1 LAYRFKNRLILVFGR
16 FLVNLYKPNYM
27 YNLLVSPQ
35 NVQASLQKHVL
46 ADGFDLTFD
55 MEKSKGVYIYDAKY
69 DRTLLDFF
77 TCFASVPLGYNHP
90 KMVNDEAFKKNL
102 MLAAL
107 TNPSN
112 SDIYTTQYAQFVET
126 FDRVGIPEYLPHA
139 FFIAGGSL
147 AIENALKVAMDW
159 KVQKNFAKGYT
170 KELGFKVIH
179 FENAF
184 HGRSG
189 YTLSLTN
196 TQPVKTKWFA
206 KFDWPRVSFPKMNF
220 PYSDAGHEDLLRRE
234 ELSIAQIKKAFEEN
248 KDDVCAIIIE
258 PVQSEGGDNHVR
270 KEFLEKLRQLAD
282 ENEAMLIYDE
292 VQTGVGLTGK
302 FWCHEHFGE
311 NARPDILAFGK
322 KMQVCGILA
331 GKKVDEVENNVFN
344 VSSRINSTW
353 GGSLV
358 DMVRSSKIME
368 VIAEDNLCDN
378 AAQMGDYLQNSLKE
392 IAEQYPIISNVR
404 GKGLLTAFDFP
415 SKTTRDEFISNGM
428 KQNVMFL
435 GCGEQS
441 IRFRP
446 ALIIE
451 EKHIDS
457 GLEILKKI
465 CAEL

>member
-1 LAYRFKNRLILVFGR
+1 
-16 FLVNLYKPNYM
+16 M
-27 YNLLVSPQ
+27 YNLLVSPE
-35 NVQASLQKHVL
+35 NVQDSLKKHIL

-55 MEKSKGVYIYDAKY
+55 MEKSKGVYIYDAKHN
-69 DRTLLDFF
+69 RTLLDFF

-90 KMVNDEAFKKNL
+90 KMVNDEEFKKNL
-102 MLAAL
+102 LLAAL

-126 FDRVGIPEYLPHA
+126 FDRIGIPEYLPHA
-139 FFIAGGSL
+139 FFISGGSL

-179 FENAF
+179 FEHAF

-196 TQPVKTKWFA
+196 TLPVKTKWFA
-206 KFDWPRVSFPKMNF
+206 KFNWPRVSFPQINF
-220 PYSDAGHEDLLRRE
+220 PYSDTNHDDLLKRE
-234 ELSIAQIKKAFEEN
+234 ALSIAQIKKAFEEN

-258 PVQSEGGDNHVR
+258 PIQSEGGDNHVR
-270 KEFLEKLRQLAD
+270 QEFLEQLRKLAD
-282 ENEAMLIYDE
+282 ENEALLIYDE

-311 NARPDILAFGK
+311 KARPDILAFGK

-331 GKKVDEVENNVFN
+331 GKRVDEVENNVFK

-353 GGSLV
+353 GGSLT
-358 DMVRSSKIME
+358 DMVRASKIME
-368 VIAEDNLCDN
+368 IIAEDNLCDN
-378 AAQMGDYLQNSLKE
+378 AATVGEYLQSELTG
-392 IAEQYPIISNVR
+392 IAQRLPVISNVR

-415 SKTTRDEFISNGM
+415 DKKTRDRFIKSGFEKNI
-428 KQNVMFL
+428 MFL
-435 GCGEQS
+435 GCGS
-441 IRFRP
+441 NTIRFRP

-451 EKHIDS
+451 KKHIDD
-457 GLEILKKI
+457 GLEILQNI
-465 CAEL
+465 SAGL

>member
-1 LAYRFKNRLILVFGR
+1 
-16 FLVNLYKPNYM
+16 M
-27 YNLLVSPQ
+27 YNKLISPHD
-35 NVQASLQKHVL
+35 VHASLNKHVL
-46 ADGFDLTFD
+46 ADGFDLIFD
-55 MEKSKGVYIYDAKY
+55 MEKSKGVYIYDAKH

-102 MLAAL
+102 LLAAL

-112 SDIYTTQYAQFVET
+112 SDIYTTQYAHFVET
-126 FDRVGIPEYLPHA
+126 FSRVGIPDYLPHA
-139 FFIAGGSL
+139 FFISGGAL

-170 KELGFKVIH
+170 KEIGFKVIH
-179 FENAF
+179 FEHAF

-189 YTLSLTN
+189 YTMSLTN
-196 TQPVKTKWFA
+196 TIPNKTKWYA
-206 KFDWPRVSFPKMNF
+206 KFDWPRVSLPQMNF
-220 PYSDAGHEDLLRRE
+220 PYSDSNHEDLLRRE
-234 ELSIAQIKKAFEEN
+234 ELSLLQIKKAFELN

-270 KEFLEKLRQLAD
+270 KEFLEQLRRLAD

-331 GKKVDEVENNVFN
+331 GKKVDEIEDNVFN

-358 DMVRSSKIME
+358 DMVRSAKIME
-368 VIAEDNLCDN
+368 IIEQDNLCEN
-378 AAQMGDYLQNSLKE
+378 AAETGSYLQNELIRISEKH
-392 IAEQYPIISNVR
+392 PVISNVR

-415 SKTTRDEFISNGM
+415 DKVTRDKFIHLGLE
-428 KQNVMFL
+428 KNVMFL
-435 GCGEQS
+435 GCGDRS

-451 EKHIDS
+451 KKHIDD
-457 GLEILKKI
+457 GLYILKNI
-465 CAEL
+465 SNTL

>member
-1 LAYRFKNRLILVFGR
+1 
-16 FLVNLYKPNYM
+16 M
-27 YNLLVSPQ
+27 YNLLVSPE
-35 NVQASLQKHVL
+35 NVQASLSKHVL

-55 MEKSKGVYIYDAKY
+55 MEKSQGVYIYDAKHN
-69 DRTLLDFF
+69 RTLLDFF

-90 KMVNDEAFKKNL
+90 KMVNDEEFKKNL
-102 MLAAL
+102 MMAAL

-139 FFIAGGSL
+139 FFISGGSL
-147 AIENALKVAMDW
+147 AIENAIKVAMDW

-170 KELGFKVIH
+170 REKGFQVIH
-179 FENAF
+179 FEQAF

-196 TQPVKTKWFA
+196 THPSKTKWFA
-206 KFDWPRVSFPKMNF
+206 KFNWPRVSVPFMKF
-220 PYSDAGHEDLLRRE
+220 PYSDTNHEDLLQRE
-234 ELSIAQIKKAFEEN
+234 ALSIAQIKTAFEEN
-248 KDDVCAIIIE
+248 KDDICAIIIE
-258 PVQSEGGDNHVR
+258 PVQSEGGDNHLR
-270 KEFLEKLRQLAD
+270 KELMEQLRILAN

-311 NARPDILAFGK
+311 KARPDIIAFGK

-331 GKKVDEVENNVFN
+331 SNRVDEVENNVFR

-368 VIAEDNLCDN
+368 IIEEDNLCEN
-378 AAQMGDYLQNSLKE
+378 AAKMGEYLQEQLAD
-392 IAEQYPIISNVR
+392 IAARYPIMSNLR

-415 SKTTRDEFISNGM
+415 NSFIITGLEH
-428 KQNVMFL
+428 NVMFL
-435 GCGEQS
+435 GCGNKS

-451 EKHIDS
+451 QKHIDE
-457 GLEILKKI
+457 GLAILEKI
-465 CAEL
+465 VANL

>member
-1 LAYRFKNRLILVFGR
+1 
-16 FLVNLYKPNYM
+16 M

-35 NVQASLQKHVL
+35 DVQASLQKHVL

-55 MEKSKGVYIYDAKY
+55 MEKSKGVYIYDAKHN
-69 DRTLLDFF
+69 RTLLDFF

-90 KMVNDEAFKKNL
+90 KMVNDEEFKKNL
-102 MLAAL
+102 LLAAL

-112 SDIYTTQYAQFVET
+112 SDIYTTQYAQFVDT
-126 FDRVGIPEYLPHA
+126 FDRIGIPEYLPHA
-139 FFIAGGSL
+139 FFISGGSL
-147 AIENALKVAMDW
+147 AIENAIKTAMDW

-179 FENAF
+179 FEHAF

-196 TQPVKTKWFA
+196 TQPNKTKWFA
-206 KFDWPRVSFPKMNF
+206 KFDWPRVSFPYIKF
-220 PYSDAGHEDLLRRE
+220 PYSDANHEDLLQRE
-234 ELSIAQIKKAFEEN
+234 ELSIAQIKQAFADN
-248 KDDVCAIIIE
+248 KDDVCAIIVE
-258 PVQSEGGDNHVR
+258 PVQSEGGDNHAR
-270 KEFLEKLRQLAD
+270 KEFMEQLRILAD
-282 ENEAMLIYDE
+282 ENEALLIYDE
-292 VQTGVGLTGK
+292 VQTGVALSGK

-311 NARPDILAFGK
+311 KARPDIIAFGK

-331 GKKVDEVENNVFN
+331 SRRVDEIENNVFK

-368 VIAEDNLCDN
+368 IIQEDGLCEK
-378 AAQMGDYLQNSLKE
+378 AAVTGEYLQNELSK
-392 IAEQYPIISNVR
+392 IAESHSVISNVR

-415 SKTTRDEFISNGM
+415 NKIYRDNFIKEGM
-428 KQNVMFL
+428 KKDVMFL
-435 GCGEQS
+435 GCGAHT

-446 ALIIE
+446 ALIM
-451 EKHIDS
+451 
-457 GLEILKKI
+457 
-465 CAEL
+465 

>member
-1 LAYRFKNRLILVFGR
+1 
-16 FLVNLYKPNYM
+16 M
-27 YNLLVSPQ
+27 YNLLVSPDDVQ
-35 NVQASLQKHVL
+35 NTLNKHVL

-55 MEKSKGVYIYDAKY
+55 MEKSKGVYIYDAKHK
-69 DRTLLDFF
+69 RTLLDFF

-90 KMVNDEAFKKNL
+90 KMVNDEEFKKNL
-102 MLAAL
+102 MLAAM

-126 FDRVGIPEYLPHA
+126 FAKVGIPDYLPHA
-139 FFIAGGSL
+139 FFISGGAL

-170 KELGFKVIH
+170 KEKGFQVIH

-189 YTLSLTN
+189 YTLCLTN
-196 TQPVKTKWFA
+196 TQPVKNKWFA
-206 KFDWPRVSFPKMNF
+206 KFDWPRVSAPYMNF
-220 PYSDAGHEDLLRRE
+220 PYSDANHEDLLRRE
-234 ELSIAQIKKAFEEN
+234 ELSIAQIKKAFEDN
-248 KDDVCAIIIE
+248 KDDICAIIIE
-258 PVQSEGGDNHVR
+258 PIQSEGGDNHLR
-270 KEFLEKLRQLAD
+270 KEFMEQLRQLAD
-282 ENEAMLIYDE
+282 ENEALLVYDE
-292 VQTGVGLTGK
+292 IQTGVGLTGK

-311 NARPDILAFGK
+311 NARPDIIAFGK

-331 GKKVDEVENNVFN
+331 GKRIDEIENNVFK

-368 VIAEDNLCDN
+368 IIAEDNLCEN
-378 AAQMGDYLQNSLKE
+378 ATKMGDYLQDQLAA
-392 IAEQYPIISNVR
+392 IAHKYPIISNIR

-415 SKTTRDEFISNGM
+415 DKVMRDKFIDAGLEN
-428 KQNVMFL
+428 NVMFL
-435 GCGEQS
+435 GCGDKS

-451 EKHIDS
+451 QKHIDE
-457 GLEILKKI
+457 GLEILQKI
-465 CAEL
+465 ASNL

>member
-1 LAYRFKNRLILVFGR
+1 MSKMQVT
-16 FLVNLYKPNYM
+16 
-27 YNLLVSPQ
+27 PQ
-35 NVQASLQKHVL
+35 NVQATLSKHIL

-55 MEKSKGVYIYDAKY
+55 MEKSRGVHIYDAKNN
-69 DRTLLDFF
+69 RTLLDFF

-90 KMVNDEAFKKNL
+90 KMLNDEVFKKNL

-112 SDIYTTQYAQFVET
+112 SDIYTEQYAQFVDT
-126 FDRVGIPEYLPHA
+126 FARVGIPDYLPHA

-159 KVQKNFAKGYT
+159 KVQKNFAKGYS
-170 KELGFKVIH
+170 EERGFKVIH
-179 FENAF
+179 FEHAF

-206 KFDWPRVSFPKMNF
+206 KFDWPRVSIPHVNYPLTEKNM
-220 PYSDAGHEDLLRRE
+220 PDLVERE
-234 ELSIAQIKKAFEEN
+234 AHSINQIKQAFADN

-270 KEFLEKLRQLAD
+270 REFLEQLRVLAD

-302 FWCHEHFGE
+302 FWCHQHFGE

-331 GKKVDEVENNVFN
+331 GTKVDEIEGNVFN

-358 DMVRSSKIME
+358 DMVRSAKIME
-368 VIAEDNLCDN
+368 IIEEDDLCN
-378 AAQMGDYLQNSLKE
+378 KAAQTGKYLQDGLKS
-392 IAEQYPIISNVR
+392 IAAKNDKVTNVR
-404 GKGLLTAFDFP
+404 GLGLLTAFDFVDAEM
-415 SKTTRDEFISNGM
+415 RNNFITKGLENNIM
-428 KQNVMFL
+428 YL
-435 GCGEQS
+435 GCGERS

-446 ALIIE
+446 ALIME
-451 EKHIDS
+451 ESHIDE
-457 GLEILKKI
+457 GLQMLQNILPQ
-465 CAEL
+465 L

>member
-1 LAYRFKNRLILVFGR
+1 
-16 FLVNLYKPNYM
+16 M
-27 YNLLVSPQ
+27 YNLLVSPE
-35 NVQASLQKHVL
+35 NVHASINKHVL
-46 ADGFDLTFD
+46 ADGFDLIFD

-90 KMVNDEAFKKNL
+90 KMVNDEEFKKNL

-112 SDIYTTQYAQFVET
+112 SDIYTTQYAHFVET
-126 FDRVGIPEYLPHA
+126 FSRIGIPEYLPHA

-147 AIENALKVAMDW
+147 AIENALKAAMDW

-170 KELGFKVIH
+170 KETGFKVIH
-179 FENAF
+179 FEHAF

-196 TQPVKTKWFA
+196 TLPIKTKWFA
-206 KFDWPRVSFPKMNF
+206 KFDWPRVSLPQINF
-220 PYSDAGHEDLLRRE
+220 PYSDSNHEDLLRRE
-234 ELSIAQIKKAFEEN
+234 ALSIAQIKKAFDEH
-248 KDDVCAIIIE
+248 KDDICAIIIE

-270 KEFLEKLRQLAD
+270 KEFLEKLRVLAN
-282 ENEAMLIYDE
+282 ENEALLIYDE
-292 VQTGVGLTGK
+292 VQTGVGLSGK
-302 FWCHEHFGE
+302 FWCHEHFGK

-331 GKKVDEVENNVFN
+331 GKRVDEVENNVFK

-368 VIAEDNLCDN
+368 IIEEDNLCDN
-378 AAQMGDYLQNSLKE
+378 AAQVGEYLQKRLAE
-392 IAEQYPIISNVR
+392 ISERHPVISNVR

-415 SKTTRDEFISNGM
+415 DKHTRDKFIKLGM
-428 KQNVMFL
+428 ESNVMFL
-435 GCGEQS
+435 GCGDHS

-446 ALIIE
+446 ALIID
-451 EKHIDS
+451 KNHIDE
-457 GLEILKKI
+457 GLTILENITAKF
-465 CAEL
+465 

>member
-1 LAYRFKNRLILVFGR
+1 
-16 FLVNLYKPNYM
+16 M
-27 YNLLVSPQ
+27 YNLLVSPA
-35 NVQASLQKHVL
+35 NVQATLQKHVL

-55 MEKSKGVYIYDAKY
+55 LEKSKGVYIYDAKHN
-69 DRTLLDFF
+69 RTLLDFF

-90 KMVNDEAFKKNL
+90 KMVNDENFKKNL

-112 SDIYTTQYAQFVET
+112 SDIYTTQYAEFVDT
-126 FDRVGIPEYLPHA
+126 FSRVGIPEYLPHA
-139 FFIAGGSL
+139 FFISGGSL

-159 KVQKNFAKGYT
+159 KVQKNFARGYT
-170 KELGFKVIH
+170 KERGFKVIH
-179 FENAF
+179 FEHAF

-196 TQPVKTKWFA
+196 TLPGKTKWFA
-206 KFDWPRVSFPKMNF
+206 KFDWPRVSVPYMNF
-220 PYSDAGHEDLLRRE
+220 PYSDSNHADLLQRE
-234 ELSIAQIKKAFEEN
+234 QLSVAQIRKAFEDN

-270 KEFLEKLRQLAD
+270 KEFLEKLRELAD
-282 ENEAMLIYDE
+282 EYEAMLIYDE
-292 VQTGVGLTGK
+292 VQTGVGLSGK

-331 GKKVDEVENNVFN
+331 SNRVDEVENNVFR

-368 VIAEDNLCDN
+368 IIEEDNLLDN
-378 AAQMGDYLQNSLKE
+378 AMEMGEYLQNQLTDLAD
-392 IAEQYPIISNVR
+392 INPVISNIR
-404 GKGLLTAFDFP
+404 GKGLLTAFDLP
-415 SKTTRDEFISNGM
+415 DKHKRDEFI
-428 KQNVMFL
+428 KQGFENNIMYL
-435 GCGEQS
+435 GCGDKS

-446 ALIIE
+446 ALIID
-451 EKHIDS
+451 KSHIDI
-457 GLEILKKI
+457 GLNMLEEIVRDF
-465 CAEL
+465 